1 MAATIPKS
9 TYLQANNTST
19 PNHVHNLAFTL
30 QTCKS
35 LSQAKQIHACIL
47 RNNVSDSEH
56 FFAKLLLF
64 CTSSPA
70 TSRTSST
77 TALDY
82 ALLVFEQQLPSIFM
96 WNTMIR
102 GYANSNYPMRAI
114 GLYIRMREQGVVQPN
129 NYTFTFLI
137 KACAEMSCV
146 LNYSLGPAM
155 HAQTIVFGIPDS
167 DVHVYTSLLNM
178 YASIAEENVETARK
192 LFDRMKDR
200 TAATWNSMIS
210 AYTKRGNI
218 TVARELFD
226 VMPNKNE
233 KSWNVMVC
241 GYTRSG
247 EFDVAG
253 RLFNYMP
260 IKTLPTW
267 NAMIAGYTQASRPAE
282 ALTLFHQM
290 QLAGVRPD
298 EITVVSILPSCAQL
312 GALELGEWVHLYVK
326 RNKFNSNTTVCNALI
341 DMYAKCGCI
350 DKAMDVFKG
359 MRDQTVVTWNTLIS
373 GLAIH
378 GQAEEAIA
386 LFTEME
392 TKGVM
397 PDAITFVGLLNAC
410 AHAGSVDKAWAYFK
424 DMQMVYGIR
433 PKIEH
438 YGCMVDVLGRTH
450 HLNEALSLIDS
461 MPLEPNSVVLGSL
474 LSACRT
480 CNDSELGEKVLERL
494 VQLEPLN
501 PGYYVLLSNMYA
513 SARRWEDVTRVR
525 NLMKSRGIGKS
536 PGCSS
541 IEMNNT
547 VHEFVVGDK
556 THPQTQEIYRKLDE
570 ISLRL
575 ESAGY
580 VPDTSIVLF
589 DLDEEEKAQNLSVHS
604 EKLVVAFALLNT
616 HTAKPI
622 RVVKNLRVCRDC
634 HLAIKL
640 ISKEYGREIVL
651 RDCNRFHHF
660 KDGVCSCKEFW

>member
-1 MAATIPKS
+1 MAATIIPNS
-9 TYLQANNTST
+9 THFQANN
-19 PNHVHNLAFTL
+19 HLHNLSFTL
-30 QTCKS
+30 QSCSS

-47 RNNVSDSEH
+47 RNNLDEH
-56 FFAKLLLF
+56 FYAKLLLF
-64 CTSSPA
+64 CTTTA
-70 TSRTSST
+70 MSST
-77 TALDY
+77 SNALDY
-82 ALLVFEQQLPSIFM
+82 ALLVFEQLQQEPNIFM

-102 GYANSNYPMRAI
+102 GYANSNYPMRAVR
-114 GLYIRMREQGVVQPN
+114 LYIRMRDRGMLPN

-137 KACAEMSCV
+137 KACTAMSCLV
-146 LNYSLGPAM
+146 NCYSLGPAV

-167 DVHVYTSLLNM
+167 DVHVYTSLLN
-178 YASIAEENVETARK
+178 
-192 LFDRMKDR
+192 
-200 TAATWNSMIS
+200 IS
-210 AYTKRGNI
+210 G
-218 TVARELFD
+218 D
-226 VMPNKNE
+226 
-233 KSWNVMVC
+233 
-241 GYTRSG
+241 
-247 EFDVAG
+247 FDVAG
-253 RLFNYMP
+253 KLFNYMP

-267 NAMIAGYTQASRPAE
+267 NAMIAGYAQSSRPSE
-282 ALTLFHQM
+282 ALALFYQM

-326 RNKFNSNTTVCNALI
+326 RNKFDNNTTVCNAII

-359 MRDQTVVTWNTLIS
+359 MRDRTVVTWNTLIS

-386 LFTEME
+386 LFTKME

-410 AHAGSVDKAWAYFK
+410 AHAGSVDKAWTYFK
-424 DMQMVYGIR
+424 DMQMVYGIQ

-438 YGCMVDVLGRTH
+438 YGCMVDVLGRTR
-450 HLNEALSLIDS
+450 HLNEALGLIDS

-474 LSACRT
+474 LSACRI

-494 VQLEPLN
+494 MQLEPLN

-513 SARRWEDVTRVR
+513 SSGRWEDVTRVR
-525 NLMKSRGIGKS
+525 NLMKSRGIGKT

-556 THPQTQEIYRKLDE
+556 THPQAQEIYRKLDE

-604 EKLVVAFALLNT
+604 EKLAVAFALLNT
-616 HTAKPI
+616 CTVKPI